1 MRRQVRV
8 PHQRSPHA
16 DQTLG
21 DPNAGAFAQFK
32 ASSEGVLRAH
42 QTQAHLVA
50 LPGQRQCS
58 HLQVQL

>member
-50 LPGQRQCS
+50 LPGQ
-58 HLQVQL
+58 